1 MEAVLAVGLDRDR
14 ESAVPAAAFDALANE
29 GLHML
34 DTWLQPRAT
43 STADPAPTDALVRAV
58 ASLARLDQAAATH
71 PLRPALLYRPRL
83 EAVRRQGAADGQAI
97 GPWHLAAVAAQPG
110 TPPLLAAAAG
120 FRQWIGG
127 GGARPPLRAALVR
140 FWVRQRVLRLSFPL
154 TGARALHADAPW
166 AEHD

>member
-1 MEAVLAVGLDRDR
+1 MAPVLHGSQR
-14 ESAVPAAAFDALANE
+14 EPHQQRGPFWTPITPPTGSFFHAE
-29 GLHML
+29 
-34 DTWLQPRAT
+34 LQA
-43 STADPAPTDALVRAV
+43 
-58 ASLARLDQAAATH
+58 
-71 PLRPALLYRPRL
+71 
-83 EAVRRQGAADGQAI
+83 
-97 GPWHLAAVAAQPG
+97 
-110 TPPLLAAAAG
+110 PPLLAAAAG